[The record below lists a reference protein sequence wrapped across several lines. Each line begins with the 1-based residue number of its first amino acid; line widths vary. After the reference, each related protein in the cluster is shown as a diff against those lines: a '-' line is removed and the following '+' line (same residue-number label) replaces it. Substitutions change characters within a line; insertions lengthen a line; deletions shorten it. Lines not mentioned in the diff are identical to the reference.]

1 MQTVAKGAKIFG
13 INNGKSMKGIWGVFM
28 LAKINSCGLSG
39 IDGYIVS
46 VEVDLSNG
54 LPSFDIVGL
63 PDNAVKES
71 KERVRTA
78 VKNSGFEFPVKK
90 ITVNLAPANTKK
102 EGPAFDLPIA
112 MGILACIGNIKEKDL
127 EESIV
132 IGELSL
138 DGGVKPVDGVLPMVY
153 SAAEKGYKR
162 CFVPVENSEEAALVK
177 DIKVIGIGSIDE
189 LAAFLNNE
197 VEIKPVTVDIES
209 LFGASSEYE
218 NDFSDVKGQE
228 NVKRALEIA
237 AAGMHNVLMI
247 GPPGSGKTMMA
258 KRLPSILPDLTFEE
272 SIEITKIYSV
282 SGLIRNKSALITKRP
297 FRSPHHT
304 ISGSAMVGGGRVPKP
319 GEVSLAH
326 NAILFLDEL
335 PEFHRDVLEE
345 LRQPLEDGRVNISRV
360 NGTMSYPADFMLVA
374 SMNPCPCGFYGYSDK
389 CTCTPN
395 KINRYMGRISGPLLD
410 RIDIQVEAGPVDY
423 KSLSKNKKGESSAD
437 IKRRVVKAHKI
448 QQERYKNENIYFNSQ
463 LSAAQ
468 IEKYCPLGDMER
480 AIIKNAFD
488 TLNFSARAYHKLL
501 KLSRTIADLDGSE
514 NIQINHIAEAI
525 QLRNLDRKFLH

>member
-1 MQTVAKGAKIFG
+1 
-13 INNGKSMKGIWGVFM
+13 M
-28 LAKINSCGLSG
+28 LAKINSSALTGISG
-39 IDGYIVS
+39 YNVS
-46 VEVDLSNG
+46 VEVDVSQG

-112 MGILACIGNIKEKDL
+112 VGILACIGNVNERDVEDCI
-127 EESIV
+127 I

-138 DGGVKPVDGVLPMVY
+138 DGSVKPVDGVLPMVY
-153 SAAEKGYKR
+153 SAYENGFKK
-162 CFVPVENSEEAALVK
+162 CFVPIENSNEAALVK
-177 DIKVIGIGSIDE
+177 GIEVIAVASIVD
-189 LAAFLNNE
+189 F
-197 VEIKPVTVDIES
+197 VEIVNKENERSPVTVDIDS
-209 LFGASSEYE
+209 LFSATEYYD
-218 NDFSDVKGQE
+218 NDFSDVRGQD

-237 AAGMHNVLMI
+237 AAGMHNILMI
-247 GPPGSGKTMMA
+247 GSPGSGKTMMA

-304 ISGSAMVGGGRVPKP
+304 ISGSAMVGGGRIPKP

-345 LRQPLEDGRVNISRV
+345 LRQPLEDGKVNISRV

-374 SMNPCPCGFYGYSDK
+374 SMNPCPCGYYGYSDK

-395 KINRYMGRISGPLLD
+395 KINKYMGRISGPLLD

-423 KSLSKNKKGESSAD
+423 KALSKGRQGESSAD
-437 IKRRVVKAHKI
+437 IKKRVVAAHNI
-448 QQERYKNENIYFNSQ
+448 QQKRYADENIYFNSQ
-463 LSAAQ
+463 LKASQ
-468 IEKYCPLGDMER
+468 IEKYCILGDMEK
-480 AIIKNAFD
+480 AILKNAFD

-514 NIQINHIAEAI
+514 NIQVNHIAEAI